1 MDAYT
6 GFAEVYDLFMEDVP
20 YETWRD
26 FITGVLRRE
35 GISDWLVCELGCG
48 TGRMTR
54 MLAACGYDM
63 IGIDASQEMLSVA
76 REKESEGILYL
87 EQDMREFEL
96 YGTVRAVVSICD
108 SMNYLLK

>member
-35 GISDWLVCELGCG
+35 GISDGLVCELGCG

-54 MLAACGYDM
+54 MLAACGYDTS
-63 IGIDASQEMLSVA
+63 IIDFRFL
-76 REKESEGILYL
+76 
-87 EQDMREFEL
+87 F
-96 YGTVRAVVSICD
+96 
-108 SMNYLLK
+108 